1 MIKKEN
7 LKQAIDAISARN
19 PETGYSL
26 NEMLGTGQ
34 IDVTPQLEN
43 ASQTDDFHFLFDR
56 EKVSINKFLYFN
68 EGIAP
73 IEQGMLIKY
82 GELVKKQEVLNR
94 ENSFNYMKAAEEIR
108 DAGLKYMVTHEID
121 FALARLKKRHGIL
134 ETNAR
139 HPNLEHPGMEN
150 TPGSG
155 KLISFLGKL
164 KLDNETLEI
173 PGKGD
178 DPAVLYKGVVNADT
192 PSYFICFPFCM
203 DSLMQVAAMNLE
215 FFHVRFLLNCL
226 IQGLEKNLFIC
237 MVDRKILGLI
247 YLTLKEQLFY
257 KGLEIKFVATLR
269 GKAYNQTES
278 STRVFKGVGT
288 FLVSG
293 VWMLWKT
300 QVPEVREIFLDSEIG
315 AMGFYEAIGFQS
327 RRLSQY
333 ALRTPKGQLV
343 KAILIMAN
351 NSRDLGGRAIGEI
364 CAVMEK
370 QIKGLR
376 KKAKNEKQRSARK
389 AVIASV
395 KESLKSRTHPELA
408 ETTLSMLRKY
418 RDKITESEELI
429 QFATQYPPLQDSIR

>member
-7 LKQAIDAISARN
+7 LKQAIDAISDRDT
-19 PETGYSL
+19 EIGYSL
-26 NEMLGTGQ
+26 NEMLGSGQ
-34 IDVTPQLEN
+34 IDVLLPSDES
-43 ASQTDDFHFLFDR
+43 SQGDDLHFLFDKER
-56 EKVSINKFLYFN
+56 ILVNKILYFN
-68 EGIAP
+68 EGTAP

-82 GELVKKQEVLNR
+82 GELVKKQEILNR
-94 ENSFNYMKAAEEIR
+94 EDSFNYMKAAEEIR

-121 FALARLKKRHGIL
+121 FAVARLKKRHGIL

-139 HPNLEHPGMEN
+139 HPNHEHPGMEN
-150 TPGSG
+150 TPGSD
-155 KLISFLGKL
+155 KLISFLRKL
-164 KLDNETLEI
+164 KSDNGTLEI

-178 DPAVLYKGVVNADT
+178 APAVLYKGVVNADT

-247 YLTLKEQLFY
+247 YLTLKEQMFY

-269 GKAYNQTES
+269 GKADNQTES
-278 STRVFKGVGT
+278 STQVFKGVGT

-300 QVPEVREIFLDSEIG
+300 RVPEVREILLDSEIG
-315 AMGFYEAIGFQS
+315 AKGFYEAIGFQS

-333 ALRTPKGQLV
+333 ALRIPEGQLV

-351 NSRDLGGRAIGEI
+351 NSRDLGGRAIEEI

-376 KKAKNEKQRSARK
+376 KRAKNRKDEADRK
-389 AVIASV
+389 AALASI
-395 KESLKSRTHPELA
+395 KECLKPEAYPEFGRRVMKALIKYEKKIPESR
-408 ETTLSMLRKY
+408 
-418 RDKITESEELI
+418 ELI
-429 QFATQYPPLQDSIR
+429 QFANKG

>member
-7 LKQAIDAISARN
+7 LKQAIDAISGRD
-19 PETGYSL
+19 PETGYAL

-34 IDVTPQLEN
+34 IDVPLSSDK
-43 ASQTDDFHFLFDR
+43 ASQGDDLHFLFNR
-56 EKVSINKFLYFN
+56 EKVFINKFLYFN
-68 EGIAP
+68 EGTVP

-82 GELVKKQEVLNR
+82 GELVKKQEILNR
-94 ENSFNYMKAAEEIR
+94 EDSFNYMQAAREIR

-121 FALARLKKRHGIL
+121 FAVARLKKRHGIL

-139 HPNLEHPGMEN
+139 DPNREHTGMEN
-150 TPGSG
+150 RPGSG
-155 KLISFLGKL
+155 RLISFLRKL
-164 KLDNETLEI
+164 KSDNGTLEI

-178 DPAVLYKGVVNADT
+178 DPAVLYKGVVNGDT

-247 YLTLKEQLFY
+247 YLALREQLFC

-269 GKAYNQTES
+269 GKTDNQTES
-278 STRVFKGVGT
+278 SARVFKGVGT
-288 FLVSG
+288 FLVAG

-300 QVPEVREIFLDSEIG
+300 RLPRVKEIFLDSEIG
-315 AMGFYEAIGFQS
+315 ARRFYESIGFQP

-351 NSRDLGGRAIGEI
+351 NSRDLGGRAIEEI

-376 KKAKNEKQRSARK
+376 KRAKNKKDEADRK
-389 AVIASV
+389 MAIASI
-395 KESLKSRTHPELA
+395 KECLKPEAYPEFGRRVMKALIKYEKKIPESR
-408 ETTLSMLRKY
+408 
-418 RDKITESEELI
+418 ELI
-429 QFATQYPPLQDSIR
+429 QFANKG

>member
-7 LKQAIDAISARN
+7 LKQAIDAISDRD

-34 IDVTPQLEN
+34 IDVTPQPEK
-43 ASQTDDFHFLFDR
+43 ASQIDDFHFLFDR

-82 GELVKKQEVLNR
+82 GELVKKQEILNR
-94 ENSFNYMKAAEEIR
+94 EDPVNYMKAAEQIR

-121 FALARLKKRHGIL
+121 FAVARLKKRHGIL
-134 ETNAR
+134 ETDAPHSNY
-139 HPNLEHPGMEN
+139 EHTGMEN
-150 TPGSG
+150 TSGSG
-155 KLISFLGKL
+155 NLISFLEKL
-164 KLDNETLEI
+164 KSDNGTLEI

-247 YLTLKEQLFY
+247 YLALKEQMFY

-269 GKAYNQTES
+269 GKTDNQTES
-278 STRVFKGVGT
+278 STRVFKGVGA

-315 AMGFYEAIGFQS
+315 AKGFYEAIGFQS
-327 RRLSQY
+327 RGLSQY
-333 ALRTPKGQLV
+333 ALRAPKGQLV

-351 NSRDLGGRAIGEI
+351 NSRDLGKRTIEEI

-376 KKAKNEKQRSARK
+376 KRAKKEKEKSARR

-395 KESLKSRTHPELA
+395 KECLKSKSDPELI
-408 ETTLSMLRKY
+408 ETTLNMLRKY
-418 RDKITESEELI
+418 RHKIPESEDLI
-429 QFATQYPPLQDSIR
+429 NFATR